1 LKDFGFFK
9 RIFCHHFC
17 FGGNFSHFEDKKN
30 WNFVFLYCKL
40 KKSWKFLGKIWK
52 IFETKKMKIKIKIK
66 IALHLPGLKI
76 GINQLR
82 AKIWMQITSN

>member
-1 LKDFGFFK
+1 LVSFRGFFA
-9 RIFCHHFC
+9 IIC

-40 KKSWKFLGKIWK
+40 KKSCENFGKIRK
-52 IFETKKMKIKIKIK
+52 TFETKKMKIKIKI
-66 IALHLPGLKI
+66 ALHLPELKI

-82 AKIWMQITSN
+82 AKMWMQITSN